1 LSAVRDVTP
10 ELSTFLS
17 ADRRHAIASGAT
29 LPDQQDGMVLFADVA
44 GFTPLTEYLADT
56 LGPQRGAEEVAGAIQ
71 RIFDTLAEAVHR
83 HRGSIIT
90 SAGDSLTC
98 WFDADHRPSAVA
110 CALDMQAAVGAFTGP
125 PDASSPLGLKV
136 AAAGG
141 TTHRL
146 LVGDPAVQLFD
157 VISGEAVDRAGRG
170 EKACRPGEVVI
181 DRATTDLL
189 AGTIATADERGEFVL
204 VSSLA
209 ATVPEDPWPGLA
221 ADAIDDATVR
231 RFINPA
237 VHSRLVAGHARFLA
251 EFRAVGA
258 LFVSFDAE
266 DTAALDSMV
275 RLAQATVAGAGGSV
289 FDVSTGDKGSYLFA
303 GFGAPVAHGDDVR
316 RAVTAAHEL
325 QRQTGGALR
334 IGLHC
339 GQAYAGLY
347 SGRLWST
354 YTGKGDV
361 INLSARLMMTASPG
375 QVLMSAAVGSALDR
389 RFLIQALGPVTVKGH
404 TEPVAV
410 CELVGTGMP
419 VANLSEPRYPLPM
432 VGRKT
437 EREAI
442 DAAVADA
449 AQGRGGVLAFCADAG
464 MGKSRLVNATIL
476 RAKEAGFATFA
487 GQCQPHGIGSAYLPW
502 RPIWNAL
509 LGLAADDPAEAR
521 QAALMSTLAA
531 ADAAAVPIAP
541 LLSTLLD
548 LPLEETDAT
557 RGMPA
562 VVRKQLLEQF
572 LGGALRGRAA
582 AGPLCIAIEDLHW
595 IDSLSRDLLGALAGA
610 VSDVPVLL
618 VLAYRPADLER
629 LVAIAP
635 SRELTLAE
643 LEPRYSSQLAWM
655 LMTHMAGADPDPGT
669 VATIVERANGNPFYI
684 EELVREIVERG
695 GSTSDLPTS
704 LESLILGRIDRLP
717 PSQQL
722 TARVAS
728 VIGRRFPT
736 AWLSGAYGDTLDIS
750 RLPGDLVGL
759 GASGL
764 IVADTPLPEEAYL
777 FRHALVRD
785 VAYET
790 LSLQLREELH
800 EQLARYLEEQWE
812 SPPVDLLAHHYA
824 HTRNAVKEGLYR
836 RLAAE
841 VAIRNGAYADAR
853 AHVRRASQIA
863 AAQPESPGKLETELE
878 LALLL
883 GTILLVTDGQGAAS
897 AKAVYDRARELCK
910 ALPPG
915 PAAGRAVFGLW
926 TYYLFQG
933 LMGPTAELADESIA
947 LAERSPDPGVRIMAH
962 LAVSQ
967 THMWTGQWQKCVDH
981 FDEVLSLYDPG
992 QHQVYIT
999 QYAQNPR
1006 FTASNSGFF
1015 GHWML
1020 GHIDQAQAVTE
1031 AAIAEARQL
1040 NHEFTYTIAFIGR
1053 PLMAWFRRRHEAFV
1067 DSVGGYVE
1075 TARRSGNPFYIALA
1089 LSLDARARIVRGEVD
1104 AGLEQ
1109 LEAQFETMRVLG
1121 SKLVDPLM
1129 VSLLCEGYLIGQR
1142 YDHAVALL
1150 DENVASFERDGRLSF
1165 VPDHLRLRAELLLRR
1180 NPGDCEAP
1188 LALLSQAMDV
1198 ARSHRARSLELRA
1211 ALSAARV
1218 LRALGH
1224 DDDARALVA
1233 PVYAGFTEGLA
1244 DLDLREARAYLD

>member
-1 LSAVRDVTP
+1 MSAARDLTP
-10 ELSTFLS
+10 ELSTFLP

-29 LPDQQDGMVLFADVA
+29 LPDQQDGTVLFADVA
-44 GFTPLTEYLADT
+44 DFTPLTEYLADT
-56 LGPQRGAEEVAGAIQ
+56 LGPQRGAEEVAGTIQ
-71 RIFDTLAEAVHR
+71 RIFDFLAEAVHR
-83 HRGSIIT
+83 HRGSIIS

-98 WFDADHRPSAVA
+98 WFSADHRPSAVA
-110 CALDMQAAVGAFTGP
+110 CALDMQAAAYAFTGP
-125 PDASSPLGLKV
+125 PRLLPLGLKV
-136 AAAGG
+136 ALASG

-146 LVGDPAVQLFD
+146 LLGDPAVQLFD
-157 VISGEAVDRAGRG
+157 VISGPAVDRAGRG
-170 EKACRPGEVVI
+170 EKTCRPGEVLI
-181 DRATTDLL
+181 DRATADLL
-189 AGTIATADERGEFVL
+189 AGTLTTADERDGFVP

-209 ATVPEDPWPGLA
+209 ATVPPDPWPGLA
-221 ADAIDDATVR
+221 ADALDGATVR
-231 RFINPA
+231 RFINPT

-251 EFRAVGA
+251 EFRAIGA
-258 LFVSFDAE
+258 LFVSFDAD
-266 DTAALDSMV
+266 DTAALDTMV
-275 RLAQATVAGAGGSV
+275 RLAQATVADAGGSV

-303 GFGAPVAHGDDVR
+303 GFGAPAAYGDDVR

-339 GQAYAGLY
+339 GQVYTGLY
-347 SGRLWST
+347 SGRLWSV

-361 INLSARLMMTASPG
+361 INLSARLMTNAGSG

-389 RFLIQALGPVTVKGH
+389 RFLIEALEPLTVKGR
-404 TEPVAV
+404 TAPVAV
-410 CELVGTGMP
+410 CELLGTGMP
-419 VANLSEPRYPLPM
+419 DANLSEPRYPLPM

-437 EREAI
+437 ELEAI

-449 AQGRGGVLAFCADAG
+449 ARGRGGVLAFRADAG

-476 RAKEAGFATFA
+476 RAKEAGFATFI
-487 GQCQPHGIGSAYLPW
+487 GECQPYRVGSAYLPW
-502 RPIWNAL
+502 RPVWNAL
-509 LGLAADDPAEAR
+509 LGLTADDPAEAR

-531 ADAAAVPIAP
+531 ADPAAVPIAP

-562 VVRKQLLEQF
+562 VVRKQVLEQF
-572 LGGALRGRAA
+572 LVGALRARAA
-582 AGPLCIAIEDLHW
+582 AGPVCIAIEDLHW
-595 IDSLSRDLLGALAGA
+595 IDSLSRELLGALAGS

-618 VLAYRPADLER
+618 VLAYRPPDPER
-629 LVAIAP
+629 PVAIAS
-635 SRELTLAE
+635 SRELILDE
-643 LEPRYSSQLAWM
+643 LGPNDSSQLASM
-655 LMTHMAGADPDPGT
+655 LMTHMAGADPDPDT
-669 VATIVERANGNPFYI
+669 IATIVERAHGNPFYI
-684 EELVREIVERG
+684 EELAREVVERG

-704 LESLILGRIDRLP
+704 LESLILERIDRLA

-736 AWLSGAYGDTLDIS
+736 AWLSGAYGDELDTS
-750 RLPGDLVGL
+750 RVPGDLDGL
-759 GASGL
+759 RASGL
-764 IVADTPLPEEAYL
+764 IVADTPPPEEAYL
-777 FRHALVRD
+777 FRHAVVRD

-790 LSLQLREELH
+790 LSWQLREALH
-800 EQLARYLEEQWE
+800 EQLARYLEEQPG
-812 SPPVDLLAHHYA
+812 SPPVDLLAHHYS
-824 HTRNAVKEGLYR
+824 HTRNAVKEGFYR

-841 VAIRNGAYADAR
+841 MAIRNGAYADAL
-853 AHVRRASQIA
+853 AHVRRASEIA
-863 AAQPESPGKLETELE
+863 AARPESAEKLETELE

-897 AKAVYDRARELCK
+897 AKAAYDRARELCK

-915 PAAGRAVFGLW
+915 PAVGRAVFGLW

-933 LMGPTAELADESIA
+933 LMGPTAELADESVA
-947 LAERSPDPGVRIMAH
+947 LAERSPDPSVRIMAH

-981 FDEVLSLYDPG
+981 FDQVLSLYDPA
-992 QHQVYIT
+992 QHQAYIT

-1006 FTASNSGFF
+1006 ITASNSGFF

-1020 GHIDQAQAVTE
+1020 GHIDQAQAVADT
-1031 AAIAEARQL
+1031 AIAEARQL

-1053 PLMAWFRRRHEAFV
+1053 PLMAWFRRRYEAFA
-1067 DSVGGYVE
+1067 DSVGEYVK
-1075 TARRSGNPFYIALA
+1075 TAQRSGNPFYIALA
-1089 LSLDARARIVRGEVD
+1089 LSLDAQARIVRGEVD

-1109 LEAQFETMRVLG
+1109 LEAQFVTMRALG
-1121 SKLVDPLM
+1121 SKLVDPLI
-1129 VSLLCEGYLIGQR
+1129 VSLLCEGYIIGQR
-1142 YDHAVALL
+1142 YDDGVALL

-1165 VPDHLRLRAELLLRR
+1165 IPDHLRLRAELLLRR
-1180 NPGDCEAP
+1180 NPDECEPP

-1198 ARSHRARSLELRA
+1198 ARSHQARSLELRA

-1224 DDDARALVA
+1224 EDDARALVG
-1233 PVYAGFTEGLA
+1233 PVYAGFTDGLA
-1244 DLDLREARAYLD
+1244 DPDLREARAYLD